1 MFLVD
6 RYLDDYVDVADVF
19 FTDWM
24 HAFFVDGIFN
34 LMLYLL
40 FESFLPRPI
49 YAAFHDFLQSWV
61 WPAKFKRTGPGMAD
75 IFCKERVTS
84 SREAMHIK
92 CGASDAWSLLQPL
105 HVFTTQ
111 VLLTHG
117 TSDDECNVFLAMLE
131 MIDVI
136 ASTPKCN
143 TDPTT

>member
-1 MFLVD
+1 ML
-6 RYLDDYVDVADVF
+6 LTF

-49 YAAFHDFLQSWV
+49 YATFHGFLQSWV
-61 WPAKFKRTGPGMAD
+61 WPAKFKRTGPGMAE

-84 SREAMHIK
+84 SRKAMHIK

-111 VLLTHG
+111 VLLTLG
-117 TSDDECNVFLAMLE
+117 TSDDECNLFFGNA
-131 MIDVI
+131 
-136 ASTPKCN
+136 
-143 TDPTT
+143 